1 MNQGSGTVCTSG
13 GYSPEL
19 PRDLQNAMVVTPIAR
34 PVVLLPTPAVNLVD
48 VDNEAM
54 AAIGQGVVVKAPC
67 VALEVVAAEQVLE
80 TTENVPVV
88 PVPVAHAPQ
97 KAWALWCVRAAL
109 AVCNMIVNDGP
120 VIF

>member
-1 MNQGSGTVCTSG
+1 
-13 GYSPEL
+13 
-19 PRDLQNAMVVTPIAR
+19 MVVTPIAR
-34 PVVLLPTPAVNLVD
+34 LVVLLPTPAVNLVD

-88 PVPVAHAPQ
+88 PVPIAHAPQ
-97 KAWALWCVRAAL
+97 KGWARWCVRAAL